1 MLEKLYTTKEA
12 AELMGVSTRTIFRYM
27 QPDYSPQ
34 LKAVKIGRAWRIKET
49 DLKEFIEQSKNYK

>member
-1 MLEKLYTTKEA
+1 MIEKLYTTKEA

-49 DLKEFIEQSKNYK
+49 DLKEFIEHSKNYK